1 MRKFALP
8 ILACMVAATM
18 GLGYLWSGVLNST
31 SNMPLEDSYW
41 HVNQFEKSILG
52 LRGDLL
58 EVAIGAPDAG
68 LKAQQAL
75 AIALSKNRILTR
87 ESKAQESLLQDA
99 NFAANLHRLK
109 DFENEVLEP
118 AAAEGS
124 VMDEAQARK
133 LLRQVEQ
140 MRGLMADLSPG
151 LWQLQGEQNEYKFQL
166 AQRRAMWNF
175 ILSIGLAASA
185 MLALAT
191 FVYFYFR
198 LKDKNGELK
207 QKNKQ
212 LAQTIDEKN
221 QFIGMVSHEL
231 KSPLQAIT
239 LSAESL
245 SPYISAEAQN
255 AIIGRLQRAAVQLN
269 MQLNDLLTLVRS
281 DEGKLEYRPDLF
293 EVQGLLEEIVDIEAP
308 AAGEK
313 KLAIHFHV
321 PQDPVFAMADS
332 GRLAQILRNLVSNA
346 IKYTDQG
353 EVEIALESVSED
365 ALEFTVRDTGPG
377 MPAGFEPKSIQPFQR
392 YGAIDKREGFGIGLM
407 IAYSLTEY
415 LGGSLTFVSDAEGTC
430 FRLKVPVT
438 FPDDDLPVASTTAG
452 PLRVLVVDD
461 RPELLTSLRGACAA
475 HGMEADVAISA
486 AVAAN
491 LMATHHYDCAL
502 IDVNMPVRRGDE
514 LAQDFRRGGAMVNKA
529 CLLIG
534 MSADRHPH
542 LASESPF
549 DLMLDKPIQIKML
562 RRVLQRLGS
571 SSTSADRP

>member
-1 MRKFALP
+1 MRKLVFA
-8 ILACMVAATM
+8 IAACLVVASI
-18 GLGYLWSGVLNST
+18 GLFYLWNGLLHST
-31 SNMPLEDSYW
+31 SNMPLEESYW
-41 HVNQFEKSILG
+41 QVSQFEKSLLG

-58 EVAIGAPDAG
+58 EVAIGAPGAD
-68 LKAQQAL
+68 LQAKQSV
-75 AIALSKNRILTR
+75 AIALSKIRMLTR
-87 ESKAQESLLQDA
+87 ESKAQETLLRDA
-99 NFAANLHRLK
+99 NFAANLHHLR

-118 AAAEGS
+118 AATEGA
-124 VMDEAQARK
+124 VMDKAKVQR
-133 LLRQVEQ
+133 LLGQVAK
-140 MRGLMADLSPG
+140 MMGLMAELSPG
-151 LWQLQGEQNEYKFQL
+151 LWQLQGEQNEHEFQL
-166 AQRRAMWNF
+166 AQRRARWNV

-185 MLALAT
+185 MIVLAMFL
-191 FVYFYFR
+191 YFYFR
-198 LKDKNGELK
+198 LRNKNWEL
-207 QKNKQ
+207 QKKNQQ
-212 LAQTIDEKN
+212 LAQTIDAKN

-245 SPYISAEAQN
+245 SPYIAVEAQH
-255 AIIGRLQRAAVQLN
+255 AVIGRLQRAAVQLN

-281 DEGKLEYRPDLF
+281 DEGKLEYRPDMF

-308 AAGEK
+308 VAGEK
-313 KLAIHFHV
+313 GLEVHIHA
-321 PQDPVFAMADS
+321 PRDPIFAMADS

-353 EVEIALESVSED
+353 KVEIALESVSQD
-365 ALEFTVRDTGPG
+365 ALAFTVRDTGPG
-377 MPAGFEPKSIQPFQR
+377 MPAGFAPKSIQPFKR

-415 LGGSLTFVSDAEGTC
+415 LGGSLTFVSDAEGTS

-438 FPDDDLPVASTTAG
+438 FLDDDLPAASTNVG